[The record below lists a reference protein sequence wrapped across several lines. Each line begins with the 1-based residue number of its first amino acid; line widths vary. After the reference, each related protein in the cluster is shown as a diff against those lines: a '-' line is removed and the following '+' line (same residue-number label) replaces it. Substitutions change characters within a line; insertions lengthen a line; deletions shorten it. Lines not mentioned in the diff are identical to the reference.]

1 MKNTK
6 TFICLLGML
15 TVLSVRPAFAVVEP
29 IKVLQYSLRNVQA
42 TIEVIENALAL
53 GNSIQQTTL
62 QGTIGAVAPKVM
74 NLGSKMEL
82 QSFMPTLPADL
93 NGIVSGNGLN
103 AVPQVRTYV
112 ENEMKN
118 IRLGDGVTQRDVL
131 NKINEMQNLT
141 SLDALQIA
149 TETLA
154 KSNSGAEESKA
165 QLNNVGG
172 AADSQAKASQETAQS
187 IQILQNDAVRNQL
200 TSNILLNKATQY
212 KNELI
217 RASQSGEQAV
227 DQAAALAQERVSQQ
241 VQDKIKNA
249 LKQLET
255 SADSAVEQAGSVRQ
269 EIGKVSNQINNV
281 VGGRS

>member
-1 MKNTK
+1 MKNRK

-255 SADSAVEQAGSVRQ
+255 SADSAVEQAGSVSQ